1 MGLDDGRDIGR
12 ARARTTKKKPYAY
25 RTDSAGRTGFG
36 AGADPY
42 AARRDS
48 LGRTGFGDRTPGGG
62 RSDFAAQIAAGK
74 GSGGGTSSSSRRST
88 GGSTGGTGGTGSGGT
103 TTTTPPVDTID
114 DDLETKRKAALQAA
128 LDAIGA
134 DFNLQGA
141 ELDSQRAGMGND
153 FMMGMAA
160 ARQGQRRAGEDVNNN
175 MLERGI
181 LRSGMTIS
189 NQARAQEP
197 FISQKADLRR
207 RLNPEQGRLGSEQLA
222 VENKRN
228 LLTDARTAAEAQA
241 TIGSEREKLDLELM
255 RKLAAAGLG

>member
-1 MGLDDGRDIGR
+1 MGLLDGRDIR
-12 ARARTTKKKPYAY
+12 AARTPVKKKVY
-25 RTDSAGRTGFG
+25 RSPGTRASGSREPAIYSGTRASGAREPRVG
-36 AGADPY
+36 VSGYLAGAAD
-42 AARRDS
+42 RM
-48 LGRTGFGDRTPGGG
+48 GRISGTGGDGG
-62 RSDFAAQIAAGK
+62 S
-74 GSGGGTSSSSRRST
+74 TSSSSRRST